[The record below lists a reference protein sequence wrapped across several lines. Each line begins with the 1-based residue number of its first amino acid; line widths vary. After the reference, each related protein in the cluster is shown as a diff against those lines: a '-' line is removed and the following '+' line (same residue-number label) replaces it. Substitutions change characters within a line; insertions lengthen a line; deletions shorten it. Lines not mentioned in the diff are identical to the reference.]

1 MKRISVQDI
10 MTRKVVGV
18 QQDSKL
24 SEVIKLM
31 NEKRIGSTVILDK
44 EKPIGIIT
52 IRQILKIAEKCI
64 SPDSTIAREVMSQ
77 PLITIS
83 PDANLRTASI
93 TMLKKGIKK
102 LAVVENDKLIGL
114 VTTTDIERV
123 FMPFDSP
130 FDLLEGNAPG
140 IAFREEIQLDMEK
153 LTVEDIMTKDVKT
166 VENHM
171 KVSDIA
177 KIMNSTKIGSLIDQ
191 KDKKPI
197 GIVTDLDIVRRLM
210 KDGLDPCD
218 ITAEK
223 AMTTLTMISPQ
234 DTLNTA
240 LQRMVDNTVRK
251 LGVIDS
257 QGDLV
262 GIITTTDF
270 LVYYRKL
277 LFRPKVIENHS
288 ES

>member
-24 SEVIKLM
+24 SDVIKLM
-31 NEKRIGSTVILDK
+31 NEKHIGSTIILDK
-44 EKPIGIIT
+44 ERPIGIIT

-153 LTVEDIMTKDVKT
+153 LPVNDIMTKDVKT
-166 VENHM
+166 VETAM

-177 KIMNSTKIGSLIDQ
+177 KIMNSTKIGSLIVQ
-191 KDKKPI
+191 KDNKPL

-210 KDGLDPCD
+210 KDGLDPCET
-218 ITAEK
+218 TAEK
-223 AMTTLTMISPQ
+223 AMTHLTTISPQ
-234 DTLNTA
+234 ESLNNA
-240 LQRMVDNTVRK
+240 LQKMVDNTVRK

-288 ES
+288 TS